1 MVEINPG
8 LTIWTFIIFIIL
20 LALLAK
26 MGWKPLLAS
35 VKSREQAIADS
46 LQRAEQ
52 ARADAERMIAANQ
65 RERARAEEET
75 QIALREGR
83 EYAERMRAD
92 LVAKAEEESKH
103 MLEQARAQIGRDTQA
118 AIAQLRAEAAD
129 LAITATGKLL
139 DENLNDDRHRAVVK
153 KMIADL
159 PQTVQ

>member
-92 LVAKAEEESKH
+92 LVAV
-103 MLEQARAQIGRDTQA
+103 
-118 AIAQLRAEAAD
+118 D
-129 LAITATGKLL
+129 LASRRTAGGGATAETVVFAASAVDVTDLIVDGVVVVK
-139 DENLNDDRHRAVVK
+139 DRHHGRIDDIGVALRDAIDAVT
-153 KMIADL
+153 L
-159 PQTVQ
+159 

>member
-35 VKSREQAIADS
+35 LKSREQAIADS